1 MSDGLRRA
9 APTAVG
15 LLLLVAAV
23 GGHAAA
29 RARAPGK
36 VALYASVGPI
46 LARYDVDVEHA
57 ALTKRESIGVPA
69 NVQYAWLHPSGRHL
83 YVVWSGGAD
92 GSRHGVNAFDVEPG
106 SGSLRA
112 HGPVVPLKYRPI
124 HVTTDR
130 DGAHLLIAYNQP
142 PLVSVHDLA
151 PDGTIGAEIVQTAA
165 GDFGVYLHQVRVEP
179 TTATVFVVGRG
190 NYPEG
195 GRTTTV
201 SGSLRALN
209 FRNGQLS
216 DRGEVASGRGL
227 PFNPRHLD
235 FHPSKPWIFL
245 SVELQNTL
253 QMYRYRADGSFD
265 PAPVFTTDSLT
276 SPRDVRPEYRQLAGA
291 VHVHPDGRFV
301 YQANRGTGTLEVD
314 GKRTWAGGFNSIAV
328 FRINQRTGEPTLV
341 QNADT
346 HGLVARTFSLDPTG
360 QMLVAANSLELQVR
374 EGDRLTT
381 VPASLAVFRIRTD
394 RTLDYVTK
402 VDVDTNHG
410 RNSMFWMNIVPVP
423 R

>member
-151 PDGTIGAEIVQTAA
+151 PDGTIATVAGTGTAGFAGDLGLATNARLNSPNGLAFDGAGNMYVADAGNGRIRKITRDGIISSITQVISVTSVTVDTAGTVYVGGTNVIYKVAA
-165 GDFGVYLHQVRVEP
+165 GA
-179 TTATVFVVGRG
+179 TTATVFGGDPNTKAFSGDGGPAANARFQDQQYVAVDRSGSNLFIADSGNARVRKVGTDGIIRTIAG
-190 NYPEG
+190 NGKYRYSGEG
-195 GRTTTV
+195 G
-201 SGSLRALN
+201 A
-209 FRNGQLS
+209 
-216 DRGEVASGRGL
+216 A
-227 PFNPRHLD
+227 
-235 FHPSKPWIFL
+235 
-245 SVELQNTL
+245 
-253 QMYRYRADGSFD
+253 
-265 PAPVFTTDSLT
+265 LT
-276 SPRDVRPEYRQLAGA
+276 SPLSLPFGLAVDAEGAIYFSERDGHRVRK
-291 VHVHPDGRFV
+291 VK
-301 YQANRGTGTLEVD
+301 TG
-314 GKRTWAGGFNSIAV
+314 I
-328 FRINQRTGEPTLV
+328 
-341 QNADT
+341 
-346 HGLVARTFSLDPTG
+346 
-360 QMLVAANSLELQVR
+360 
-374 EGDRLTT
+374 LTT
-381 VPASLAVFRIRTD
+381 VAGIGTPGFSGDGGPANAAQINGPQGLVFDTAGNLYIADSGFRYIAGLDPVDKRIA
-394 RTLDYVTK
+394 
-402 VDVDTNHG
+402 
-410 RNSMFWMNIVPVP
+410 
-423 R
+423 